1 MFVRRLYLRDIAQV
15 TICAGSNIAS
25 IRPMNGGGVSVDMM
39 IREVRNPIL
48 TPMNAKRREY
58 KRRFIKLG
66 RAYRPRDSEACGD
79 FGV

>member
-1 MFVRRLYLRDIAQV
+1 
-15 TICAGSNIAS
+15 
-25 IRPMNGGGVSVDMM
+25 MNGGGVSVDMM
-39 IREVRNPIL
+39 VREVRNPIL

-66 RAYRPRDSEACGD
+66 RAYRSRDSEAFCGD

>member
-15 TICAGSNIAS
+15 MICAGSNSAS
-25 IRPMNGGGVSVDMM
+25 IRPINSGGVSVDIMVK
-39 IREVRNPIL
+39 EVRNLIFP

-66 RAYRPRDSEACGD
+66 RACRSRDS
-79 FGV
+79 